1 MAKGTLRKT
10 IQVNEAQ
17 FQEFDSRRKALGL
30 NSSETLDVLL
40 QQEVERTTTLK
51 IERGV
56 AK

>member
-1 MAKGTLRKT
+1 MKEGRKT
-10 IQVNEAQ
+10 IQVGESVFNEFVSRKEAIGAKNSTECL
-17 FQEFDSRRKALGL
+17 QE
-30 NSSETLDVLL
+30 LL